1 MGPREAT
8 LPGRSSEVSD
18 TFDRTSPAHQT
29 KNRTVLVAGRSAT
42 IRQILSIILSTYG
55 YKVIEADHLAA
66 MASHALPD
74 DVRLVLIDAEP
85 DIFPEY
91 DLDILD
97 KLVAEQVPVIVLTD
111 DPDTGPERNSRT
123 VVRIPKLFTWERIA
137 SIVQALTSMPWA
149 PALR

>member
-1 MGPREAT
+1 MGLRQVTAPQ
-8 LPGRSSEVSD
+8 RSSEVSD
-18 TFDRTSPAHQT
+18 PFDRTSPVYQT

-42 IRQILSIILSTYG
+42 IRQILCIILSTYG

-66 MASHALPD
+66 VAPHTLPD

-85 DIFPEY
+85 DRFPQY

-97 KLVAEQVPVIVLTD
+97 QLVAKHVPVVVLTD
-111 DPDTGPERNSRT
+111 DQDAGPEPNSRT
-123 VVRIPKLFTWERIA
+123 VVKIPKLFTWERIA
-137 SIVQALTSMPWA
+137 SIVHALTALPRE

>member
-1 MGPREAT
+1 MSLREMT
-8 LPGRSSEVSD
+8 VPQRSSEVSD
-18 TFDRTSPAHQT
+18 PFDRTSPVYQT

-42 IRQILSIILSTYG
+42 IRQILCIILSTYG
-55 YKVIEADHLAA
+55 YKVIEVDHLAA
-66 MASHALPD
+66 VASHTLPD

-85 DIFPEY
+85 DLFPEY
-91 DLDILD
+91 ELDELD
-97 KLVAEQVPVIVLTD
+97 KLVAEDVPVIVLTD
-111 DPDTGPERNSRT
+111 DPDAGPERNSRT